1 MTSNLDVRFPVVG
14 RSQTNVGARV
24 IRGGAERST
33 RLGLLTSFRSMA
45 REPRQAPE
53 ALKAASSFINSWTFA
68 FAASHCELSPS
79 GPIWSCQLMA
89 ARTTESRDAQSENS
103 AGRGNVEMPLF
114 IPLEGILPE
123 QPYKVR
129 LLRTS
134 NADKTMR
141 LTSSR
146 NLLAGSCLPKPE
158 LPLPLP
164 LRAPKRH
171 DPVLPVPAKVLV
183 MEAFPMPYKIRSRGS
198 DFGYSEGSGGGPSTC
213 PATRGI
219 PLPRVSPSA
228 PAPAPTLAPFQAS
241 AALTNNLIV
250 HMLGVGSASRLL
262 HDLVQLVALV
272 PTSYRRPNTPL
283 ASETALNSMRLVD

>member
-1 MTSNLDVRFPVVG
+1 MSN
-14 RSQTNVGARV
+14 
-24 IRGGAERST
+24 
-33 RLGLLTSFRSMA
+33 
-45 REPRQAPE
+45 
-53 ALKAASSFINSWTFA
+53 
-68 FAASHCELSPS
+68 
-79 GPIWSCQLMA
+79 A
-89 ARTTESRDAQSENS
+89 ARTKKTASDCTRAVEPGWLKRCVVVFACRLEASKLPQPQRKLHRWVSRDASRVRICPFQ
-103 AGRGNVEMPLF
+103 
-114 IPLEGILPE
+114 LPE

-183 MEAFPMPYKIRSRGS
+183 MEAFPMPYKIRSRGG
-198 DFGYSEGSGGGPSTC
+198 DFGYGEGSGGGPSTC

-219 PLPRVSPSA
+219 PLPRVSPRFHKSA
-228 PAPAPTLAPFQAS
+228 RS
-241 AALTNNLIV
+241 ATDHLSGPVRL
-250 HMLGVGSASRLL
+250 HQRPRSRR
-262 HDLVQLVALV
+262 
-272 PTSYRRPNTPL
+272 SRRRPH
-283 ASETALNSMRLVD
+283 